1 VLATGRDPASSPGL
15 QKLAE
20 KYADKLITTSLE
32 ASDPNSVVKWAA
44 ELKDSGRIP
53 HVDVSD
59 MLCCQE
65 RLLLS
70 VCANCNLM
78 MVPRRPVERYQS
90 CGSWALSS
98 MPSSYTNCRGISYHA
113 ASRCSRHVAARQ

>member
-20 KYADKLITTSLE
+20 QYGDKLITTSLE

-44 ELKDSGRIP
+44 ALKDSGHIP

-59 MLCCQE
+59 ILCCE
-65 RLLLS
+65 EHLLLIRS
-70 VCANCNLM
+70 
-78 MVPRRPVERYQS
+78 
-90 CGSWALSS
+90 
-98 MPSSYTNCRGISYHA
+98 A
-113 ASRCSRHVAARQ
+113 ACIQ